1 MTSKRQKIFI
11 IDNNLIQ
18 HGEHVIFLPMGAEGK
33 LPVVAHEAFPLS
45 QVNVIQG
52 SGYSIIRIPEW
63 LVDMRYSGNL
73 EIIQIR

>member
-1 MTSKRQKIFI
+1 
-11 IDNNLIQ
+11 
-18 HGEHVIFLPMGAEGK
+18 MGAEGK